1 MDRSR
6 GIDGEV
12 VDPTDDT
19 DRTYMIGVV
28 MGHYCTL
35 DVSTVEGDALG
46 LERLGDG
53 ADGDTCVYQ

>member
-1 MDRSR
+1 M
-6 GIDGEV
+6 

-28 MGHYCTL
+28 MGHDRAL